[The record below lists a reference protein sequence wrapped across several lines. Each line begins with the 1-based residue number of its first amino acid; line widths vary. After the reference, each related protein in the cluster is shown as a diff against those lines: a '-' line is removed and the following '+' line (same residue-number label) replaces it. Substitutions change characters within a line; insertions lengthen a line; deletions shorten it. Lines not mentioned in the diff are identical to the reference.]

1 MKQHRVFI
9 ISDKQFPHGDAGGNR
24 IEYMAKCFQDEG
36 IQTIV
41 ISLGKNSEADFDAEK
56 NLYVTDGILYKNAIV
71 KKSFVSWY
79 LLSGFK
85 IGSII
90 DEFSPKEN
98 DRVVIYSTNPIFI
111 SLIRRKLKRVGAI
124 FYDVVEWDDE
134 NSFRYKQLDP
144 HYWLFRWCFYS
155 IFPKGNGII
164 AISKNI
170 ESFFKS
176 KGKKTIL
183 FPICLDSKEF
193 SRSYDFRNTDNS
205 KLKLIYPGNPENKD
219 DIAKVIKSV
228 ANIVNAKG
236 PILELH
242 FTAVSKDRISKLL
255 GSQSNLLEQLDNTI
269 TFHPWLEYE
278 HLIQLYYS
286 MDALILFR
294 FDNQVCRSNFPSKVP
309 ELLACG
315 LFIIANE
322 CGDFF
327 EYLTDKVDSLRI
339 EGNSEED
346 CQNTIL
352 QALSLSDEKK
362 AEMSKNAVLCAETK
376 FNYKSFSKV
385 LSNYVL
391 DE

>member
-1 MKQHRVFI
+1 MKQHRLFI

-24 IEYMAKCFQDEG
+24 IEYMAKCFQNEG

-41 ISLGKNSEADFDAEK
+41 ISLGKNSETDFNAEK

-90 DEFSPKEN
+90 DEFSPNEN

-111 SLIRRKLKRVGAI
+111 SLIRRKLNRVGDI
-124 FYDVVEWDDE
+124 YYDVVEWDDE
-134 NSFRYKQLDP
+134 NSFRYKKFDP
-144 HYWLFRWCFYS
+144 HYWLFRWCFYG

-193 SRSYDFRNTDNS
+193 SRSYDFRNTGNS

-278 HLIQLYYS
+278 QLIQLYYS

-327 EYLTDKVDSLRI
+327 EYLTDKVDSLKI
-339 EGNSEED
+339 CGNTEKD

-352 QALSLSDEKK
+352 QALKLSDEEKK
-362 AEMSKNAVLCAETK
+362 VMSKNAFLCAETK

-385 LSNYVL
+385 LSNLVL

>member
-24 IEYMAKCFQDEG
+24 IEYMAKCFQHEE

-41 ISLGKNSEADFDAEK
+41 ISLGKNSDPDFDAEK
-56 NLYVTDGILYKNAIV
+56 GLYVADGIWYKNAIV

-85 IGSII
+85 IGTII
-90 DEFSPKEN
+90 DEFSPNEN

-111 SLIRRKLKRVGAI
+111 SLIRKNLKRVGAI
-124 FYDVVEWDDE
+124 YYDVVEWDDE
-134 NSFRYKQLDP
+134 NSFHYKKLDP
-144 HYWLFRWCFYS
+144 HYWLFRWCFYG
-155 IFPKGNGII
+155 IFLNGNGII

-176 KGKKTIL
+176 KGKKTVL
-183 FPICLDSKEF
+183 FPICLDSKVL
-193 SRSYDFRNTDNS
+193 SRDYDYRNTGNS

-219 DIAKVIKSV
+219 DIAKVIR
-228 ANIVNAKG
+228 AITDIVKEKG
-236 PILELH
+236 PVLELH
-242 FTAVSKDRISKLL
+242 FTAVSQNRISKLL
-255 GSQSNLLEQLDNTI
+255 GTQSFLLEELGSTI

-278 HLIQLYYS
+278 QLIQLYYS

-309 ELLACG
+309 ELLSCG

-346 CQNTIL
+346 CKNTII
-352 QALSLSDEKK
+352 QALSLSEEKK
-362 AEMSKNAVLCAETK
+362 SEMSKNAILCAETK
-376 FNYKSFSKV
+376 FNYKSFSKA
-385 LSNYVL
+385 LSNFVV